1 MAAKANIDLDKI
13 QQSSRDLTDSLVKAL
28 NELPHFQVL
37 ETDQEARAGEREID
51 LFLDVL
57 CRDQIYRVAVE
68 VQTGAV
74 HPKTAHKIVRNLR
87 GLDGLKMLVA
97 PSLSEASRVLLREQ
111 GFGFWD
117 ASNSLYLELPNALYS
132 IEHPPLPQPKE
143 HREPRHVFKGSTAQV
158 VHTLLLDPSREWK
171 VTKLAEEAG
180 VSAFTS
186 QKTLDYLEKQ
196 LWVSRTGRGPHTVR
210 HVKKPGAILD
220 AWANDY
226 ENENQSLRFHQFAPN
241 IEAQEQQLVSL
252 MSNIEDENW
261 AITLEHAAEAY
272 APLLTK
278 LPSVMTVTVPEEVA
292 YDLRQ
297 AAQDNGYR
305 EVPSGENLRILTTNE
320 KSPFLGRQK
329 FEDVWMV
336 SPIQLYL
343 DLHSWP
349 RRGKEQAE
357 HLRKERIKL

>member
-1 MAAKANIDLDKI
+1 MARVANVDLDKI

-37 ETDQEARAGEREID
+37 ETELEARAGEREID

-68 VQTGAV
+68 IQTGAV

-171 VTKLAEEAG
+171 VTKLAEEAC

-186 QKTLDYLEKQ
+186 QKTLD
-196 LWVSRTGRGPHTVR
+196 
-210 HVKKPGAILD
+210 
-220 AWANDY
+220 
-226 ENENQSLRFHQFAPN
+226 
-241 IEAQEQQLVSL
+241 
-252 MSNIEDENW
+252 
-261 AITLEHAAEAY
+261 
-272 APLLTK
+272 
-278 LPSVMTVTVPEEVA
+278 
-292 YDLRQ
+292 
-297 AAQDNGYR
+297 
-305 EVPSGENLRILTTNE
+305 
-320 KSPFLGRQK
+320 
-329 FEDVWMV
+329 
-336 SPIQLYL
+336 
-343 DLHSWP
+343 
-349 RRGKEQAE
+349 
-357 HLRKERIKL
+357 